1 MDKIVEFLAKRRFIE
16 LGEEALELVPI
27 CGHRKERGA
36 RLVLR
41 PSLEC
46 WERPITWLTLLILLG
61 QGFFARYE

>member
-27 CGHRKERGA
+27 LRTSKGA
-36 RLVLR
+36 WRTLILR

-46 WERPITWLTLLILLG
+46 WDTLLSLLG
-61 QGFFARYE
+61 QGFFAPYD

>member
-27 CGHRKERGA
+27 LRTSKGA
-36 RLVLR
+36 WRTLILR

-46 WERPITWLTLLILLG
+46 WERPISWFTLLSLLG
-61 QGFFARYE
+61 QGFFAPYD